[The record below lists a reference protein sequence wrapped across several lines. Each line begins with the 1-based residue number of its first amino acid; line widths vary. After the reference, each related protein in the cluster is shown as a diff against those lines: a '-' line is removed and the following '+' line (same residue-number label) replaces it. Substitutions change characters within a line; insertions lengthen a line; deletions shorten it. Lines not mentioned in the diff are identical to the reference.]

1 MKLLNYSVVNYKS
14 VKNVTIDLDD
24 DQINTFI
31 GVNDSGKTT
40 ILKALGM
47 FFDEKALV
55 SFESDS
61 TKKSVLSNTPLTN
74 DGFKKM
80 LIEKNLPEF
89 SIYNEDMISV
99 LCVFELD
106 KTWTD
111 EQMEEAGLSTHLQ
124 YILQDHKA
132 GDTLT
137 VMRTFSP
144 DSAKNGCFI
153 VCEDTKDP
161 MCLWSL
167 TQPNIKSKQ
176 SEMGIKDSE
185 IENKNDAGQ
194 PKNIERIIAIY
205 KKSETK
211 PSWATFDFKKD
222 KAIFPALRHLDW
234 KISSDELNTIAGD
247 VISPVVSRLLKPMQD
262 EVNRGREQINIE
274 ANKELEAIYTKYAGS
289 LPASILGI
297 NANVNINLQQAITE
311 LFVEKINADK
321 KIHIDEQGDGIRR
334 QIGLGLIRALA
345 QESVDEK
352 DVYKKYIWC
361 LDEPETHLFPQAQRD
376 LVSSLAT
383 MASKH
388 FQVLVS
394 THSTLFVDKSNISN
408 IKQVV
413 LESAYT
419 AIKYTSETDDIF
431 STLGVRNSDFLFYDR
446 FIAVEGPTE
455 FHLFDHLYTLLYEN
469 NMTDDGIQLINLQ
482 GKSNSGNQE
491 RLLGEIFK
499 DFKKS
504 DDLTISMLDKDT
516 ARTGASVSL
525 IGETADFEDSVSD
538 SVWIKAI
545 KAYCGVD
552 ITPAE
557 MTAFRGTISI
567 TDPNKK
573 LHALLQAH
581 VASKIDPTKQEYLPS
596 KGESLANLLKVHITD
611 KSDVHD
617 SIKAGFELARKDLT
631 K

>member
-1 MKLLNYSVVNYKS
+1 MRLLNYSVLNYKS
-14 VKNVTIDLDD
+14 VKNVTVDLDS

-40 ILKALGM
+40 ILRALGM
-47 FFDEKALV
+47 FFDEKAVV

-61 TKKSVLSNTPLTN
+61 TKKSVLSNTPLSN
-74 DGFKKM
+74 DDFMKILTGKS
-80 LIEKNLPEF
+80 LPEF
-89 SIYNEDMISV
+89 PTYNKDMITV
-99 LCVFELD
+99 ICVFEVE
-106 KTWTD
+106 KAWTD
-111 EQMEEAGLSTHLQ
+111 EQMDEIGLSTHLQ
-124 YILQDHKA
+124 YILQDHKV

-137 VMRTFSP
+137 IMRTFSA
-144 DSAKNGCFI
+144 DQTKNGYFI
-153 VCEDTKDP
+153 VCEDTDEP
-161 MCLWSL
+161 ICLWLS
-167 TQPNIKSKQ
+167 TQANIKAKQ
-176 SEMGIKDSE
+176 KEMDIKDSE

-211 PSWATFDFKKD
+211 PCWASFDFKKD
-222 KAIFPALRHLDW
+222 KVIFPALRHLDW
-234 KISSDELNTIAGD
+234 KVSSDELNTLAGD
-247 VISPVVSRLLKPMQD
+247 VISPVVSRLIQPMQD
-262 EVNRGREQINIE
+262 KVNKGREQINLE
-274 ANKELEAIYTKYAGS
+274 ANKELETIYTKYAGS
-289 LPASILGI
+289 LPASISGI
-297 NANVNINLQQAITE
+297 NANVNISLQQTVTE
-311 LFVEKINADK
+311 LFVEKVTSDN

-345 QESVDEK
+345 QESVDDK

-376 LVSSLAT
+376 LVSALAT
-383 MASKH
+383 MAGKH
-388 FQVLVS
+388 FQILVS

-419 AIKYTSETDDIF
+419 DIKYTSETDDIF

-455 FHLFDHLYTLLYEN
+455 FHLFDHLYGLVYGHG
-469 NMTDDGIQLINLQ
+469 MTDDGIQLINLQ

-516 ARTGASVSL
+516 ARTESNVSL
-525 IGETADFEDSVSD
+525 IGDVADFEDSVGD
-538 SVWIKAI
+538 AVWIKAV
-545 KAYCGVD
+545 KVHCGVD
-552 ITPAE
+552 MTPVE
-557 MTAFRGTISI
+557 MTAFRSSISI
-567 TDPNKK
+567 TDPSKK

-581 VASKIDPTKQEYLPS
+581 VASKINPTKQEYLPS
-596 KGESLANLLKVHITD
+596 KGESLANLLKTHIID
-611 KSDVHD
+611 KADVHD
-617 SIKAGFELARKDLT
+617 SIKAGFELARKNLT
-631 K
+631 E